1 MIYVFEKEKKIKTG
15 RTNRSHKMCD
25 CTVAHFVR
33 PVLIFF
39 FFIVMNLFS
48 VINLLNLSCLNIYE
62 YNNCLII
69 CKCEIF
75 YVLLV
80 FNLFDFK

>member
-1 MIYVFEKEKKIKTG
+1 MRSVRATG
-15 RTNRSHKMCD
+15 FS
-25 CTVAHFVR
+25 
-33 PVLIFF
+33 IF